1 METFLVR
8 KVKEQERWKMTE
20 KNIRRLANEIWYPNK
35 SSQEKGN
42 RENRKNEIIN
52 KITQGNFP
60 ELK

>member
-20 KNIRRLANEIWYPNK
+20 KISEDQLMRFDIRIKVVQENE
-35 SSQEKGN
+35 N
-42 RENRKNEIIN
+42 RENHKNEIIN